1 MRLSSSAHV
10 DSFCR
15 DRLPPPG
22 QCPEFRFD
30 LPDLAYPERLNCAA
44 ELLDA
49 TIARLGPGRPCL
61 RAPGAATWSYGD
73 LLRRANQAARVLT
86 EDFGL
91 LPGNRVLLRGPNNPW
106 LVAAWLAVLKA
117 GGVAVTTMPLLRP
130 AEVAAI
136 TGLTEPALAVCDHRF
151 AGDLSAG
158 APALTAVCYGGAG
171 PADLAAR
178 CESKS
183 GEFTAVA
190 TAADDVA
197 LLAPTSGTTGQP
209 KVTMHF
215 HRDVLAIADTFG
227 ARTIRPEPDDVFT
240 GTPPVGFTFGL
251 GGLVVFPLRAGAS
264 SLLIERA
271 APRELA
277 DLIAEHGVTVLS
289 TAPTAYRAMLAAGKA
304 ASLKGLRR
312 CVSAGEH
319 LPLPVWQDFHRATG
333 IKIIDGIGS
342 TEMLHVFISAAD
354 DDIRPG
360 ATGRPVP
367 GYRAAVLDENGEQV
381 PDGVAGRLAVTG
393 PTGCRYL
400 SDRRQ
405 QDYVQG
411 GWNLTG
417 DTYLRDADG
426 YYWYQARSDDMI
438 ISSGYNIAPPEVE
451 QALAAHPDVAE
462 VAVVAAPDAERGH
475 VVQAFVVLRD
485 GAAGGPAKVAELQAY
500 AKGSIAPYKYPR
512 KIEFVPALPKTST
525 GKIQRFR
532 LRQQAAGQRA
542 AGC

>member
-1 MRLSSSAHV
+1 
-10 DSFCR
+10 
-15 DRLPPPG
+15 
-22 QCPEFRFD
+22 
-30 LPDLAYPERLNCAA
+30 
-44 ELLDA
+44 
-49 TIARLGPGRPCL
+49 
-61 RAPGAATWSYGD
+61 
-73 LLRRANQAARVLT
+73 
-86 EDFGL
+86 
-91 LPGNRVLLRGPNNPW
+91 
-106 LVAAWLAVLKA
+106 
-117 GGVAVTTMPLLRP
+117 
-130 AEVAAI
+130 
-136 TGLTEPALAVCDHRF
+136 
-151 AGDLSAG
+151 
-158 APALTAVCYGGAG
+158 
-171 PADLAAR
+171 
-178 CESKS
+178 
-183 GEFTAVA
+183 
-190 TAADDVA
+190 
-197 LLAPTSGTTGQP
+197 
-209 KVTMHF
+209 
-215 HRDVLAIADTFG
+215 
-227 ARTIRPEPDDVFT
+227 
-240 GTPPVGFTFGL
+240 
-251 GGLVVFPLRAGAS
+251 
-264 SLLIERA
+264 
-271 APRELA
+271 
-277 DLIAEHGVTVLS
+277 VLS

-312 CVSAGEH
+312 CISAGDH

-367 GYRAAVLDENGEQV
+367 GYRAAILDENGKQV
-381 PDGVAGRLAVTG
+381 PDGVAGRLAVMG

-400 SDRRQ
+400 SDPRQ
-405 QDYVQG
+405 HDYVQR

-475 VVQAFVVLRD
+475 VVQAFVVLREA
-485 GAAGGPAKVAELQAY
+485 AAGGPAKVAELQEF

-512 KIEFVPALPKTST
+512 KIEFVPVLPKTST